1 MMKKFGFGCIALLL
15 ALASAPLSGQTLDQ
29 FKRQA
34 AQADPSYNSRVVAT
48 EHGSAATVVH
58 SMQAQPSGTKI
69 PGYRVRIF
77 LDNGQNARA
86 SANGAIAR
94 FREIYPDIP
103 AYLSYE
109 NPYFKVTVGNCLT
122 SEEAIILLGK
132 IRDAFDRAFL
142 VREEISLSLFG
153 ETASSIPTSD
163 AVFCGSIRTRRH
175 NSRTGG
181 MLPRLIINEKKTSFA
196 NPRARKSIFQ

>member
-1 MMKKFGFGCIALLL
+1 ML

-86 SANGAIAR
+86 SANGAIAVSAKYIR
-94 FREIYPDIP
+94 IFRPICRMRIP
-103 AYLSYE
+103 
-109 NPYFKVTVGNCLT
+109 
-122 SEEAIILLGK
+122 
-132 IRDAFDRAFL
+132 
-142 VREEISLSLFG
+142 IS
-153 ETASSIPTSD
+153 
-163 AVFCGSIRTRRH
+163 R
-175 NSRTGG
+175 
-181 MLPRLIINEKKTSFA
+181 
-196 NPRARKSIFQ
+196 

>member
-34 AQADPSYNSRVVAT
+34 TQADPSYNSRVVAT

-163 AVFCGSIRTRRH
+163 G
-175 NSRTGG
+175 
-181 MLPRLIINEKKTSFA
+181 TSEPA
-196 NPRARKSIFQ
+196 I

>member
-15 ALASAPLSGQTLDQ
+15 ALSSAPLSGQTLDQ

-77 LDNGQNARA
+77 LDNGQC
-86 SANGAIAR
+86 
-94 FREIYPDIP
+94 
-103 AYLSYE
+103 
-109 NPYFKVTVGNCLT
+109 VGQRGHRPFPRN
-122 SEEAIILLGK
+122 
-132 IRDAFDRAFL
+132 
-142 VREEISLSLFG
+142 ISGYSGLF
-153 ETASSIPTSD
+153 
-163 AVFCGSIRTRRH
+163 VV
-175 NSRTGG
+175 
-181 MLPRLIINEKKTSFA
+181 
-196 NPRARKSIFQ
+196 